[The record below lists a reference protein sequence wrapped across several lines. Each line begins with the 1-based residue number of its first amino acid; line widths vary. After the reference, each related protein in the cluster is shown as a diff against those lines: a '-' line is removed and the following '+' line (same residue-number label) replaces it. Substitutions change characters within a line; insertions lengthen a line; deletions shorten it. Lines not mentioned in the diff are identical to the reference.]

1 MEDFIKASDRPKIGL
16 FAGGIEKYW
25 TEAGMY
31 GLPALL
37 EKSALELIVK
47 NNK

>member
-1 MEDFIKASDRPKIGL
+1 MKASDRPKVGL
-16 FAGGIEKYW
+16 FAGGNEKYW
-25 TEAGMY
+25 TEAGMDE
-31 GLPALL
+31 LPALL